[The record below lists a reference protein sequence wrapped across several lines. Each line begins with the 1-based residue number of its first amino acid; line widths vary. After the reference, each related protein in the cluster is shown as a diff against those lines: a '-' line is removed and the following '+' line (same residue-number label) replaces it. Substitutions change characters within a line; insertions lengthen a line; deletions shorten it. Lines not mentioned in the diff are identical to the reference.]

1 MSDDAVT
8 VPRELLTLVLAAA
21 VRAQEDRH
29 FYGWGAG
36 LPGVSAK
43 AKMELARIAEL
54 RRAAGMEED
63 HG

>member
-1 MSDDAVT
+1 MSDNTVT

-36 LPGVSAK
+36 IPGVSAK

-54 RRAAGMEED
+54 RRA
-63 HG
+63 